1 MNTTDNAT
9 ETTTTTPEIEV
20 GDLVQ
25 THDGRIRGYVTS
37 IVDYGTHVCY
47 FLNTGMPIKFPAK
60 REWIELV
67 EKASN

>member
-9 ETTTTTPEIEV
+9 EITTPEIEV

-25 THDGRIRGYVTS
+25 TTDGRIRGRVTY

-67 EKASN
+67 KKASH

>member
-9 ETTTTTPEIEV
+9 EITTPEIEV

-25 THDGRIRGYVTS
+25 TTDGRIRGRVTS

-47 FLNTGMPIKFPAK
+47 FLNAGMPIKFPAK

>member
-9 ETTTTTPEIEV
+9 EITTPEIIEV
-20 GDLVQ
+20 GDIVE
-25 THDGRIRGYVTS
+25 THDGRIRGRVTS

-67 EKASN
+67 EKSSN

>member
-9 ETTTTTPEIEV
+9 EITTPEIEL
-20 GDLVQ
+20 GDIVQ
-25 THDGRIRGYVTS
+25 THDGEIRGYVS
-37 IVDYGTHVCY
+37 AIVDYGTHVCY
-47 FLNTGMPIKFPAK
+47 FIDTGQLLKFPAK